1 MKNNRP
7 LKSAIPPGLSPEVSL
22 NSLCWLLDL
31 SAQSIGQLERQ
42 GLVQKLARN
51 SYSVA
56 SIPAVLRAMRTRGE
70 GPAEYV
76 TARTRWLQE
85 RARGAQLTRQEKE
98 GRLVPVDQVAGAWA
112 ELALTM
118 RSHML
123 SLPSRIAARIGM
135 AKNAVEVQQI
145 LRREIEDAL
154 SELSK
159 VDVVIA
165 PPSTPGNGTAAVSG
179 NPPPP

>member
-1 MKNNRP
+1 MKSPRP
-7 LKSAIPPGLSPEVSL
+7 AKTAIPPGVPPEVSI
-22 NSLCWLLDL
+22 NALCWLLDL
-31 SAQSIGQLERQ
+31 SAQRISVLERE
-42 GLVQKLARN
+42 GIVQKVARN
-51 SYSVA
+51 SYSTLSV
-56 SIPAVLRAMRTRGE
+56 PAVVRAMRVRGE
-70 GPAEYV
+70 GPVAYTE
-76 TARTRWLQE
+76 ARTRWLQE
-85 RARGAQLTRQEKE
+85 RARGAQLVREEKE
-98 GRLVPVDQVAGAWA
+98 GKLVPVDQVAAGWA

-123 SLPSRIAARIGM
+123 SLPSRIAARVGM

-165 PPSTPGNGTAAVSG
+165 PSTPGNGDAAARAGS
-179 NPPPP
+179 PP